1 MCVFYVVCDD
11 SLVENG
17 QQTPYG
23 PCGLGAVDSDGS
35 EEVCVAACGCSGGG
49 YCACLS
55 AHDARAAVYAA
66 ERTCAASCGGASVG
80 VSSRL
85 RVPDREQHTLG

>member
-23 PCGLGAVDSDGS
+23 PCCLGAVGSDGP

-55 AHDARAAVYAA
+55 AHDARAAVYVA